1 MKQTKKNQT
10 ELEKK
15 ANSSPGGVNEDKEF
29 LRTEPLGKLLLRLA
43 LPTVAA
49 QLINMLYNIVD
60 RIYIGHIPNIGATAL
75 TGVGVCMPLIMI
87 VSAFAALV
95 GYGGAPRASIFMGK
109 RDKES
114 AEKTLGNCFMLQILI
129 SVVLTVVLL
138 IWNRDFLMAFGAS
151 ENTIEYGVNYMDIY
165 ALGTI
170 FVEITLGMNA
180 FITAQGFAKTGMLSV
195 LIGAVSN
202 IILDPIF
209 IFGFNMDVRGAA
221 LATIISQALSC
232 IWVVSFL
239 CGKKT
244 FLRIRR
250 KNLRLV
256 PKIIM
261 PCLALGVATFIMQ
274 ASESVISVCFNSS
287 LQKYGGDIAVGAMTI
302 LTSVMQFAML
312 PLQGLGQG
320 AQPIIS
326 YSYGAGDSGRVR
338 AAFKLLLKVSLGY
351 SILLWILVM
360 LLPGGFAAM
369 FTSDPQLM
377 EYTRTALRIYM
388 GAMFLF
394 GIQMA
399 CQMTFNA
406 LGKAKESIVV
416 AVMRKFV
423 LLIPLIYIMPQI
435 MKSNQAMAV
444 YMAEPMA
451 DFLAVTF
458 TAVLFAVQF
467 KKILKGI
474 GKTQGRRLQTEK

>member
-1 MKQTKKNQT
+1 MIMEQTN
-10 ELEKK
+10 
-15 ANSSPGGVNEDKEF
+15 DKEF
-29 LRTEPLGKLLLRLA
+29 LRTEPLGKLLLKLA

-60 RIYIGHIPNIGATAL
+60 RIYIGHIPEIGAVAL

-109 RDKES
+109 KDRTS
-114 AEKTLGNCFMLQILI
+114 AEKTLGNCFVLQILI
-129 SVVLTVVLL
+129 SVVLTAVLL
-138 IWNRDFLMAFGAS
+138 IWNRDLLMAFGAS
-151 ENTIEYGVNYMDIY
+151 ENTIEYGVRYMNIY
-165 ALGTI
+165 ALGTV

-195 LIGAVSN
+195 LIGAVAN
-202 IILDPIF
+202 IILDPVF
-209 IFGFNMDVRGAA
+209 IFGLDMDVQGAA

-232 IWVVSFL
+232 IWVVHFL

-244 FLRIRR
+244 YLKIR
-250 KNLRLV
+250 KANLRLS
-256 PKIIM
+256 PKIIL

-287 LQKYGGDIAVGAMTI
+287 LQKYGGDVAVGAMTI

-326 YSYGAGDSGRVR
+326 YNYGAGDAGRVR
-338 AAFKLLLKVSLGY
+338 GAFRLLLKVSLGY
-351 SILLWILVM
+351 ATLLWLLVM

-369 FTSDPQLM
+369 FTSDAALLD
-377 EYTRTALRIYM
+377 YTRTALRIYM
-388 GAMFLF
+388 AAMFLM

-406 LGKAKESIVV
+406 LGKATESIIV

-423 LLIPLIYIMPQI
+423 LLIPLIYIMPHVI
-435 MKSNQAMAV
+435 RGNQTMGV
-444 YMAEPMA
+444 YLAEPIA
-451 DFLAVTF
+451 DTLAVTF
-458 TAVLFAVQF
+458 TAILFTVQF
-467 KKILKGI
+467 RKIIKKIG
-474 GKTQGRRLQTEK
+474 TR